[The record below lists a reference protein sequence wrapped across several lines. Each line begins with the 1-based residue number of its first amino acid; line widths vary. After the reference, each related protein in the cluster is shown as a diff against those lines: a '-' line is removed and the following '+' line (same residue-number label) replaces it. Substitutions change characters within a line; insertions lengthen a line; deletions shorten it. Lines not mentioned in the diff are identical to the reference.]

1 MVIAIDFDGTCVSH
15 RFPLIGED
23 IGAVPVLKAL
33 VAKNKK
39 IDPSKK
45 EVNIEKLMI
54 SLQGSVILNTPND
67 FDLGTYVR
75 SLLFNKLNQL

>member
-1 MVIAIDFDGTCVSH
+1 M
-15 RFPLIGED
+15 E
-23 IGAVPVLKAL
+23 
-33 VAKNKK
+33 KNKK

-67 FDLGTYVR
+67 FDLGTYIR